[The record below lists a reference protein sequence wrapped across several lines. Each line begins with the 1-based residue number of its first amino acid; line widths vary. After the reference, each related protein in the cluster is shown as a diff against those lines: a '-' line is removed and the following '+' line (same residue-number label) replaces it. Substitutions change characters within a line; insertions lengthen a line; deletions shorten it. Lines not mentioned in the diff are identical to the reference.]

1 MIRIFLS
8 SLTAVLFLAAPS
20 YAQSTAAKVTSS
32 LYTNSDGFR
41 VTSFNSA
48 GLYSSWVDLGRDG
61 YQCSVKGRATGAI
74 TVKAVTNSTGTG
86 TYATLAANPAV
97 TITST
102 GPSASSFVAQRY
114 VFVAWSA
121 SGTSSDYIQLDCSG
135 NVGRTFTLCDEELTD
150 NAVCD
155 DGSSNDRY
163 AITTGFNTLL
173 FDSSESS
180 SANYTCNIFGATK
193 AVADLADKTDL
204 SAKGFQMNTVGLSNA
219 SEAIIFSDTPVDVVW
234 ITCGTIADGNSVTVS
249 VTARP

>member
-234 ITCGTIADGNSVTVS
+234 INCGTITGANSVTVS
-249 VTARP
+249 VTAAP

>member
-1 MIRIFLS
+1 MIRIFLI

-155 DGSSNDRY
+155 DGTNDRY
-163 AITTGFNTLL
+163 AVVTGFNTLL

-204 SAKGFQMNTVGLSNA
+204 SAKGFQMNTVGLSNL

>member
-1 MIRIFLS
+1 MIRIFLI

-41 VTSFNSA
+41 ITSFNNA
-48 GLYSSWVDLGRDG
+48 GLNSSWVDLGRDG

-74 TVKAVTNSTGTG
+74 T
-86 TYATLAANPAV
+86 
-97 TITST
+97 ITSS

-121 SGTSSDYIQLDCSG
+121 NGTSSDYIQLDCSG

-155 DGSSNDRY
+155 DDTNDRY
-163 AITTGFNTLL
+163 AVVTGFNTLL

-204 SAKGFQMNTVGLSNA
+204 SAKGFQMNTVGLSNS

>member
-8 SLTAVLFLAAPS
+8 SLTAILLLATPS
-20 YAQSTAAKVTSS
+20 YAQSTAAKVTST

-180 SANYTCNIFGATK
+180 SASYTCNIFGATK

-234 ITCGTIADGNSVTVS
+234 INCGTIADGNSVTVS

>member
-155 DGSSNDRY
+155 DGTNDRY
-163 AITTGFNTLL
+163 AVVTGFNTLL

-180 SANYTCNIFGATK
+180 NTDYTCDIYGGTK
-193 AVADLADKTDL
+193 AVADLANKSDL
-204 SAKGFQMNTVGLSNA
+204 SAKGFQMNSISLTPST
-219 SEAIIFSDTPVDVVW
+219 EAITFSDTPVDVVW
-234 ITCGTIADGNSVTVS
+234 INCGTITGANSVTVS
-249 VTARP
+249 VTAAP